1 MTTATITITDK
12 TATVHDFIGFTPE
25 WDEIMIPVDWEVVR
39 ALEAQGYEI
48 EFTSEDI

>member
-12 TATVHDFIGFTPE
+12 TVTVHDFIGFTSE
-25 WDEIMIPVDWEVVR
+25 WDEIIVPVDWEAVR
-39 ALEAQGYEI
+39 ALEAQGYKI